1 MINILLAAGIVILL
15 LAANIVILIVVLHRT
30 RQRKGPYR
38 GLFTTVDTAIRR
50 ETDKVFSAL
59 HASVP
64 EGRAP
69 SHWLLAEASDEHTGL
84 FCGIAARPGP
94 ARLRIKKA
102 VHERVKK
109 ADIRLEDT
117 MRACLEKGR
126 AEWPLR
132 GRATRKSC
140 FSTGRSPYATRN
152 IVARPNP
159 ITLATTPIG
168 RRGSS
173 RTANPTTFGRQP
185 TKPPSL
191 RRICLG
197 DDDTMAVIKTVV
209 LDMQELKG
217 FRKDFEEVHRMT
229 FGGNPPPPNS
239 DDRKTPVEMFVAEAE
254 LAHDVIVD
262 WVWRLAAR
270 KSRRLNVLLW
280 QMERLRRATL
290 RAFPAYADAL
300 ETAATERGAS
310 NAKAIGE
317 CLHNLPNH
325 VVKAMAECMTD
336 MERNFAAMGVFT
348 CIEARVEKPHD
359 MATVFDW
366 SFQDPWYADDR
377 EPEHP
382 APTYARTLGSRSF
395 RRKME
400 VILGQDITMDVI
412 SAYDDAISARRLRAR
427 VAAACRKHGVAL
439 PESAEDMAAV
449 VENHP
454 YFTSLGPP
462 RNPKYRKMH
471 KHEMFRQAVDDAVAS
486 VLCQEIEPQSR
497 GGCLDPR
504 ITPAARFD
512 RRGAFGDGAEEVL
525 AYILVFA
532 GVEDVLP
539 ELATFLPRPA

>member
-1 MINILLAAGIVILL
+1 MINTLLAAGIVILL
-15 LAANIVILIVVLHRT
+15 LAANIVILIVVLRRT

-69 SHWLLAEASDEHTGL
+69 GHWLLAEASDEHTGL

-117 MRACLEKGR
+117 MRACLEERPCRMAVKRASDEKIVLLDRRESVRYEEYSSPPEPDYTGYYADR
-126 AEWPLR
+126 AEGLLMDREPDDLW
-132 GRATRKSC
+132 K
-140 FSTGRSPYATRN
+140 
-152 IVARPNP
+152 
-159 ITLATTPIG
+159 
-168 RRGSS
+168 
-173 RTANPTTFGRQP
+173 TAYEAVVTAKDLPW
-185 TKPPSL
+185 
-191 RRICLG
+191 
-197 DDDTMAVIKTVV
+197 DDDTRAVIKTVV
-209 LDMQELKG
+209 LDMQKLKG
-217 FRKDFEEVHRMT
+217 LRKDFEEVHRMT
-229 FGGNPPPPNS
+229 FGGNPPPPHS
-239 DDRKTPVEMFVAEAE
+239 DDRKTPVEMSVAEAE

-290 RAFPAYADAL
+290 RAFHADAL
-300 ETAATERGAS
+300 ETAATEGGAS
-310 NAKAIGE
+310 NAKAIGK

-377 EPEHP
+377 EPEYP

-412 SAYDDAISARRLRAR
+412 SAYDDAVSARRLRAR

-462 RNPKYRKMH
+462 RNPKYRKMD
-471 KHEMFRQAVDDAVAS
+471 KHEIFRQAVDDAVAS
-486 VLCQEIEPQSR
+486 VLCQEIEPQS
-497 GGCLDPR
+497 
-504 ITPAARFD
+504 
-512 RRGAFGDGAEEVL
+512 EED
-525 AYILVFA
+525 ASTS
-532 GVEDVLP
+532 G
-539 ELATFLPRPA
+539 